1 MILTIK
7 TIGAACATMP
17 ASKIELFMILS
28 FKVLINV

>member
-17 ASKIELFMILS
+17 AIKIELFMI
-28 FKVLINV
+28 FRLIGW